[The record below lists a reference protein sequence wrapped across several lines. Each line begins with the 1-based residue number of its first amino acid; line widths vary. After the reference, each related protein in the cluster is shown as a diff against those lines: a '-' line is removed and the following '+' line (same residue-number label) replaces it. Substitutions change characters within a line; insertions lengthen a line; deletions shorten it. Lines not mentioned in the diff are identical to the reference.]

1 MNPRRYPGVP
11 RSCPEAGDPH
21 GDPAWGGPGVGE
33 SGGHPRRGISPRPQA
48 RCLRPL
54 RQQAAKPWSHL
65 HVQEQLVV
73 MANAT
78 VAAPAGV
85 PRRIPD
91 AVTGPAETG
100 YSGL

>member
-1 MNPRRYPGVP
+1 MVILLGEGRGWGSREDTPG
-11 RSCPEAGDPH
+11 G
-21 GDPAWGGPGVGE
+21 
-33 SGGHPRRGISPRPQA
+33 GISPRPQA